1 LKNSR
6 NAILSMASLLTLG
19 WAGTRQ
25 GKLFLRRSLSRF
37 VGGTL
42 FLRSRRLRVGE
53 FKTVLVVAPHPDD
66 ETFGCGG
73 TLALAARAI
82 PSVHVLFI
90 TDGGASH
97 PGHTLIA
104 PETLASMRLGEAHL
118 ATQALGIDW
127 RRVSF
132 LNVRDGTLASLTPS
146 RLREMVGAIASQL
159 SALRPDAI
167 FLPKSGD
174 GSSEHEA
181 AFALVRDAVLL
192 AGISPRIFGFPVWS
206 WWNPLLL
213 ARSLATF
220 QRIWRVD
227 VRSTLGPKEHAIA
240 YYASQT
246 KPLPPDTDPA
256 LPEGFA
262 LMFLGGYEFYF
273 EH

>member
-6 NAILSMASLLTLG
+6 NAILSMASLITLG
-19 WAGTRQ
+19 WAGTRH
-25 GKLFLRRSLSRF
+25 GKLFLRRNLSRL
-37 VGGTL
+37 VGGAL
-42 FLRSRRLRVGE
+42 FLRSRRLRLGA
-53 FKTVLVVAPHPDD
+53 FKTVLVIAPHPDD

-73 TLALAARAI
+73 TLALAVRAI

-97 PGHTLIA
+97 PGHSLIA
-104 PETLASMRLGEAHL
+104 PETLASMRLEEAHL
-118 ATQALGIDW
+118 ATEALGVDW

-132 LNVRDGTLASLTPS
+132 LNERDGTLGGLTPS
-146 RLREMVGAIASQL
+146 RHREVAGAVASRL

-174 GSSEHEA
+174 GSSEHES

-192 AGISPRIFGFPVWS
+192 AGITPRILGFPVWS

-213 ARSLATF
+213 ARSLPTV

-227 VRSTLGPKEHAIA
+227 VRSTLGPKAHAMA
-240 YYASQT
+240 CYASQT

-262 LMFLGGYEFYF
+262 LMFLGGYEFYI

>member
-1 LKNSR
+1 
-6 NAILSMASLLTLG
+6 MASLLTLG

-37 VGGTL
+37 ASSAL
-42 FLRSRRLRVGE
+42 IIRSRRLPLGK
-53 FKTVLVVAPHPDD
+53 FKTLLVIAPHPDD

-73 TLALAARAI
+73 TLALVARAN

-90 TDGGASH
+90 TDGAASH
-97 PGHTLIA
+97 PGHA
-104 PETLASMRLGEAHL
+104 VVNPEALASMRHEEAHL
-118 ATQALGIDW
+118 ATEALGIDW
-127 RRVSF
+127 RRVAF
-132 LNVRDGTLASLTPS
+132 LNERDGTLGGLTPS
-146 RLREMVGAIASQL
+146 RHRELAGAIASRL
-159 SALRPDAI
+159 SSVRPDAI

-181 AFALVRDAVLL
+181 AFALVKDAVAL
-192 AGISPRIFGFPVWS
+192 AGIAPRVFGFPVWS

-213 ARSLATF
+213 ARSVATF

-227 VRSTLGPKEHAIA
+227 VRSTLGAKAHAMA
-240 YYASQT
+240 CYASQT

-262 LMFLGGYEFYF
+262 LMFLRGYEFYI
-273 EH
+273 ED